1 MRRGGLLSMNF
12 LIYLFAFFMGDLKEE
27 IGDDNMI
34 SLRIAEQML
43 YYFPY
48 NMDMLI
54 FYICSILIT
63 YHK

>member
-1 MRRGGLLSMNF
+1 MNF

-48 NMDMLI
+48 NIDMLI
-54 FYICSILIT
+54 FYKCSI
-63 YHK
+63 